1 MNKIT
6 GEYPQPIIED
16 QPVDISRN
24 PAILDLQEEAKR
36 LTAEAREAMFLQAL
50 ATSREQCND
59 LILTQNV
66 RIAEQTQQVKNLEW
80 SNKKLVSELRSA
92 VWNVSQEVKEENQK
106 FSKDLNQTLE
116 KISKTVTGIEH
127 QVSTA
132 TVKATDE
139 AVRVMKQ
146 SINKMAD
153 NAVIAVNE
161 SAGKMI
167 NEVNK
172 AKDEIEKAKKEIR
185 WESGFRRFMFWLSP
199 VLAVAQTVLLIMLA
213 LYNHRTHL
221 KNKIH
226 FFKKQIILA

>member
-1 MNKIT
+1 MMST
-6 GEYPQPIIED
+6 MP
-16 QPVDISRN
+16 
-24 PAILDLQEEAKR
+24 
-36 LTAEAREAMFLQAL
+36 L
-50 ATSREQCND
+50 AVSREQCNN
-59 LILTQNV
+59 LISSQNV
-66 RIAEQTQQVKNLEW
+66 LLAEQTQQLKNLEW

-106 FSKDLNQTLE
+106 FSKDLNQTLG
-116 KISKTVTGIEH
+116 KISETVTGIEH

-132 TVKATDE
+132 TAKATDE

-172 AKDEIEKAKKEIR
+172 AKNEVEKAKHEIR
-185 WESGFRRFMFWLSP
+185 YESGFRKFMFWLSP

-213 LYNHRTHL
+213 L
-221 KNKIH
+221 
-226 FFKKQIILA
+226 

>member
-116 KISKTVTGIEH
+116 KISQTVTGIEH

-132 TVKATDE
+132 TAKATDE
-139 AVRVMKQ
+139 AAKSLKHCVD
-146 SINKMAD
+146 KMTE
-153 NAVIAVNE
+153 NAVRIVNE
-161 SAGKMI
+161 SGGKVI
-167 NEVNK
+167 N
-172 AKDEIEKAKKEIR
+172 AAEKAKKEIEKVEDGIR
-185 WESGFRRFMFWLSP
+185 FESGFRKFMFWATPIL
-199 VLAVAQTVLLIMLA
+199 LFAQSIAMTLLL
-213 LYNHRTHL
+213 LR
-221 KNKIH
+221 
-226 FFKKQIILA
+226 

>member
-1 MNKIT
+1 MLNKIT
-6 GEYPQPIIED
+6 GERPQPVIED
-16 QPVDISRN
+16 EPVDLSN
-24 PAILDLQEEAKR
+24 NSSAIELCEEVERFATETRIGMLSK
-36 LTAEAREAMFLQAL
+36 AL
-50 ATSREQCND
+50 AMSREQCNN
-59 LILTQNV
+59 LISSQNV
-66 RIAEQTQQVKNLEW
+66 LLAEQTQQLKNLER
-80 SNKKLVSELRSA
+80 NNERLVNELRGD

-132 TVKATDE
+132 TEKATNE

-185 WESGFRRFMFWLSP
+185 YESGFRKFMF
-199 VLAVAQTVLLIMLA
+199 
-213 LYNHRTHL
+213 
-221 KNKIH
+221 
-226 FFKKQIILA
+226 

>member
-6 GEYPQPIIED
+6 GEYPQSIIED

-132 TVKATDE
+132 TAKATDE
-139 AVRVMKQ
+139 AAKSLKHCVD
-146 SINKMAD
+146 KMTE
-153 NAVIAVNE
+153 NAVRIVNE
-161 SAGKMI
+161 SGGKVI
-167 NEVNK
+167 N
-172 AKDEIEKAKKEIR
+172 AAEKAKKEIEKVEDGIR
-185 WESGFRRFMFWLSP
+185 FESGFRKFMFWLSP
-199 VLAVAQTVLLIMLA
+199 VLAIAQTIALA
-213 LYNHRTHL
+213 
-221 KNKIH
+221 IVI
-226 FFKKQIILA
+226 FG

>member
-1 MNKIT
+1 MINKIT

-132 TVKATDE
+132 TEKATDE

-172 AKDEIEKAKKEIR
+172 AKEEIEKAKKEIR

-199 VLAVAQTVLLIMLA
+199 VLAVAQTALLIMLA
-213 LYNHRTHL
+213 L
-221 KNKIH
+221 
-226 FFKKQIILA
+226 

>member
-80 SNKKLVSELRSA
+80 SNKKLVSELRIA

-116 KISKTVTGIEH
+116 KISKTVTGIER

-132 TVKATDE
+132 TAKATDE
-139 AVRVMKQ
+139 AAKSLKHCVD
-146 SINKMAD
+146 KMTE
-153 NAVIAVNE
+153 NAVRIVNE
-161 SAGKMI
+161 SGGKVI
-167 NEVNK
+167 N
-172 AKDEIEKAKKEIR
+172 AAEKAKKEIEKVEDDIYF
-185 WESGFRRFMFWLSP
+185 ESGFRKFMFWLSP
-199 VLAVAQTVLLIMLA
+199 VLAIAQTIALA
-213 LYNHRTHL
+213 
-221 KNKIH
+221 IVI
-226 FFKKQIILA
+226 FG

>member
-132 TVKATDE
+132 TAKATDE

-172 AKDEIEKAKKEIR
+172 AKKEIEKAKDEIR
-185 WESGFRRFMFWLSP
+185 FESGFRRFMFWLSP

-213 LYNHRTHL
+213 L
-221 KNKIH
+221 
-226 FFKKQIILA
+226 

>member
-36 LTAEAREAMFLQAL
+36 LTAEAREVMFLQAL

-80 SNKKLVSELRSA
+80 SNKKLVNELKA
-92 VWNVSQEVKEENQK
+92 DVWLLSKEVKESNNQL
-106 FSKDLNQTLE
+106 SKSLNQTLG
-116 KISKTVTGIEH
+116 KISETVTDIER

-132 TVKATDE
+132 TAKATDE
-139 AVRVMKQ
+139 AVKVMKQ

-172 AKDEIEKAKKEIR
+172 AKNEIEKAKKEIR
-185 WESGFRRFMFWLSP
+185 YESGFRKFMFWLSP

-213 LYNHRTHL
+213 L
-221 KNKIH
+221 
-226 FFKKQIILA
+226 

>member
-80 SNKKLVSELRSA
+80 SNKKLVNELKA
-92 VWNVSQEVKEENQK
+92 DVWLLSKEVKESNNQL
-106 FSKDLNQTLE
+106 SKSLNQTLG
-116 KISKTVTGIEH
+116 KISETVTDIER

-132 TVKATDE
+132 TAKATDE

-185 WESGFRRFMFWLSP
+185 FESGFRKFMFWLSP

-213 LYNHRTHL
+213 L
-221 KNKIH
+221 
-226 FFKKQIILA
+226 

>member
-1 MNKIT
+1 MINKIT

-132 TVKATDE
+132 TAKATDE
-139 AVRVMKQ
+139 AAKSLKHCVD
-146 SINKMAD
+146 KMTE
-153 NAVIAVNE
+153 NAVRIVNE
-161 SAGKMI
+161 SGGKVI
-167 NEVNK
+167 N
-172 AKDEIEKAKKEIR
+172 AAEKAKKEIEKVEDGIR
-185 WESGFRRFMFWLSP
+185 FESGFRKFMFWATPIL
-199 VLAVAQTVLLIMLA
+199 LFAQSIAMALLL
-213 LYNHRTHL
+213 LR
-221 KNKIH
+221 
-226 FFKKQIILA
+226 

>member
-132 TVKATDE
+132 TEKATDE

-153 NAVIAVNE
+153 NAVIAVDE

-172 AKDEIEKAKKEIR
+172 AKNEIEKAKDEIR
-185 WESGFRRFMFWLSP
+185 YESGFRKFMFWLSP

-213 LYNHRTHL
+213 L
-221 KNKIH
+221 
-226 FFKKQIILA
+226 

>member
-36 LTAEAREAMFLQAL
+36 LTTEAREAMFLQAL
-50 ATSREQCND
+50 ATSREQCNN
-59 LILTQNV
+59 LISSQNV
-66 RIAEQTQQVKNLEW
+66 LLAEQTQQVKNLEW

-116 KISKTVTGIEH
+116 KISKTVMGIEH

-132 TVKATDE
+132 TAKATDE

-161 SAGKMI
+161 SAGKMMS
-167 NEVNK
+167 EVNK
-172 AKDEIEKAKKEIR
+172 AKKEIEKAKDGIR
-185 WESGFRRFMFWLSP
+185 FESGFRKFMFWLSP
-199 VLAVAQTVLLIMLA
+199 VLAVAQTVLLIMMA
-213 LYNHRTHL
+213 
-221 KNKIH
+221 I
-226 FFKKQIILA
+226 

>member
-1 MNKIT
+1 MINKIT

-213 LYNHRTHL
+213 L
-221 KNKIH
+221 
-226 FFKKQIILA
+226 

>member
-6 GEYPQPIIED
+6 GERPQPVIED
-16 QPVDISRN
+16 EPVDLSHN
-24 PAILDLQEEAKR
+24 PAAIELCEEVERFATETRIGMLSK
-36 LTAEAREAMFLQAL
+36 AL
-50 ATSREQCND
+50 AMSREQCNN
-59 LILTQNV
+59 LISSQNV
-66 RIAEQTQQVKNLEW
+66 LLAEQTQQVKNLEW

-127 QVSTA
+127 QVSIATA
-132 TVKATDE
+132 KATDE

-185 WESGFRRFMFWLSP
+185 FESGFRKFMFWLSP

-213 LYNHRTHL
+213 L
-221 KNKIH
+221 
-226 FFKKQIILA
+226 

>member
-1 MNKIT
+1 MLNKIT

-132 TVKATDE
+132 TAKATDE

-185 WESGFRRFMFWLSP
+185 WESGFRKFMFWLSP

-213 LYNHRTHL
+213 L
-221 KNKIH
+221 
-226 FFKKQIILA
+226 

>member
-1 MNKIT
+1 MLNKIT
-6 GEYPQPIIED
+6 GERPQPVIED
-16 QPVDISRN
+16 EPVDLSHN
-24 PAILDLQEEAKR
+24 PAAIELCEEVERFATETRIGMLSK
-36 LTAEAREAMFLQAL
+36 AL
-50 ATSREQCND
+50 AMSREQCNN
-59 LILTQNV
+59 LISSQNV
-66 RIAEQTQQVKNLEW
+66 LLAEQTQQVKNLEW

-132 TVKATDE
+132 TEKATDE

-172 AKDEIEKAKKEIR
+172 AKKEIEKAKDEIR
-185 WESGFRRFMFWLSP
+185 FESGFRKFMFWLSP
-199 VLAVAQTVLLIMLA
+199 VLAIAQTVLLIMLA
-213 LYNHRTHL
+213 L
-221 KNKIH
+221 
-226 FFKKQIILA
+226 